1 MAYLHAL
8 MLPAVQGL
16 ATDLAAKESLAS
28 TFGVLLLLPAITL
41 LLHSQLAVG
50 T

>member
-1 MAYLHAL
+1 MADLHAL

-16 ATDLAAKESLAS
+16 ATDLAAEEPLAS
-28 TFGVLLLLPAITL
+28 TLGILLFLSAVAL